1 MRLYIRT
8 DGSYAGTQ
16 ADAGKGWKL
25 EEVPTDKPGLL
36 AYLNAMVGHRKAVAQ
51 ECLTSFYSGM
61 DVAEASQRP
70 VEAPPAAIRPG
81 YAEKSARFEDEFSAM
96 PLALQLHFAAL
107 AMENARDAL

>member
-1 MRLYIRT
+1 VRLYIRT

-36 AYLNAMVGHRKAVAQ
+36 AYLNAMVGSDPAPMALR
-51 ECLTSFYSGM
+51 S
-61 DVAEASQRP
+61 P